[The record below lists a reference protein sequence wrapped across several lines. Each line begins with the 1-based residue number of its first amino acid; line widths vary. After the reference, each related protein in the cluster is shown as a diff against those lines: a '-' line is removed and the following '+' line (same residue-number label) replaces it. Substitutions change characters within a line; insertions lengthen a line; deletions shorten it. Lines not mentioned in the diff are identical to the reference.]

1 MKKGLIVLVLF
12 ILCFS
17 TTALALQITYDSI
30 QEEVLPG
37 QSAKYLIHLTN
48 NADEKVTVTIK
59 TVDIIWGMDKDST
72 RYELNPRETRAI
84 EVTYA
89 PFTEKITPKLYGITF
104 QAVTDTTREIK
115 TLPALVVDY
124 QDTVDASFSSL
135 PTIDPR
141 RSTIVKVLLT
151 NKHNILLEGIKV
163 TLESQFFKEAQTV
176 TLQGK
181 EAQELE
187 FPISLD
193 PETIEGQYTLKTL
206 IDLDNE
212 NLLTEEFLYT
222 IGKYSNAKEVIQPE
236 EGILVTGETITQTNE
251 GNAIISETTQ
261 RRFGTL
267 SYAFTD
273 FTPAPTTITKT
284 DQGYVASWTYNLQPG
299 ETIILQTTTNYRQ
312 PLLFALLILAV
323 LALIYYFSK
332 RHIEIIKKVL
342 LSRPRGSARQV
353 FSDFF
358 KRLNVSAER
367 IGNNFSSLVQSG
379 EWSWNLSNV
388 DIFIHRVLKN
398 PELFRN
404 IPVWEYIKPQ
414 LTKFGLGHQLFSL
427 LDHFNIEDDE
437 RRNVAIAI
445 LTKKF
450 SIDIAKRFVEHGFIS
465 FDEAVYVYS
474 LHFSE
479 VQDNIHDDSADWFS
493 ADEKEFIRI
502 LEQRRL
508 HP

>member
-72 RYELNPRETRAI
+72 RYDLNPRETRAI

-236 EGILVTGETITQTNE
+236 EGILVTGETITQPNDD
-251 GNAIISETTQ
+251 SEHSATTSQ
-261 RRFGTL
+261 TSPRRRQQSPRPTRAM
-267 SYAFTD
+267 S
-273 FTPAPTTITKT
+273 PAGPITSNREKP
-284 DQGYVASWTYNLQPG
+284 SSFKQP
-299 ETIILQTTTNYRQ
+299 QTTDNHSSSHSSSSQ
-312 PLLFALLILAV
+312 
-323 LALIYYFSK
+323 FS
-332 RHIEIIKKVL
+332 R
-342 LSRPRGSARQV
+342 
-353 FSDFF
+353 
-358 KRLNVSAER
+358 
-367 IGNNFSSLVQSG
+367 
-379 EWSWNLSNV
+379 
-388 DIFIHRVLKN
+388 
-398 PELFRN
+398 
-404 IPVWEYIKPQ
+404 
-414 LTKFGLGHQLFSL
+414 
-427 LDHFNIEDDE
+427 
-437 RRNVAIAI
+437 
-445 LTKKF
+445 
-450 SIDIAKRFVEHGFIS
+450 
-465 FDEAVYVYS
+465 
-474 LHFSE
+474 
-479 VQDNIHDDSADWFS
+479 
-493 ADEKEFIRI
+493 
-502 LEQRRL
+502 
-508 HP
+508 

>member
-17 TTALALQITYDSI
+17 ATALALQITYDSI

-37 QSAKYLIHLTN
+37 QSVKYLIHLTN

-72 RYELNPRETRAI
+72 RYDLNPREARAI

-141 RSTIVKVLLT
+141 RSTIVKVLLP

-342 LSRPRGSARQV
+342 VLHTTQGGLAV
-353 FSDFF
+353 M
-358 KRLNVSAER
+358 K
-367 IGNNFSSLVQSG
+367 ILVT
-379 EWSWNLSNV
+379 V
-388 DIFIHRVLKN
+388 KN
-398 PELFRN
+398 PGKTAIRN
-404 IPVWEYIKPQ
+404 ASVLNRVPSTLKAPTEFGTLKPSHIRDSPDGLRIYWDIPLLKPGEERT
-414 LTKFGLGHQLFSL
+414 LTYKIESKTHLSEKFTLPPAMAKFMSG
-427 LDHFNIEDDE
+427 
-437 RRNVAIAI
+437 
-445 LTKKF
+445 TKKIMA
-450 SIDIAKRFVEHGFIS
+450 SSTSVALKP
-465 FDEAVYVYS
+465 
-474 LHFSE
+474 
-479 VQDNIHDDSADWFS
+479 
-493 ADEKEFIRI
+493 K
-502 LEQRRL
+502 
-508 HP
+508 